1 MQEMDIWSR
10 IFVEKLHII
19 FQVCIRKDRGR
30 GSKITTNMWISFYG
44 WPQKQDVFTTRY
56 EDIQNYLENPTSEE
70 PTLEKE
76 ILHRKP

>member
-1 MQEMDIWSR
+1 
-10 IFVEKLHII
+10 
-19 FQVCIRKDRGR
+19 
-30 GSKITTNMWISFYG
+30 MWISFYG